1 MKNQTNYNPQ
11 TDFLRVATATPKVHI
26 ANCERNAQEITYLYK
41 EAMGKKVAIVVFP
54 ELCITGYSLG
64 DLVQRGDLLR
74 DALKSLMHLARQT
87 YNSQTAMIVGLPIRV
102 NNQLYNCAAVLAGGQ
117 VKGLV
122 PKQNMPNYKEF
133 YEQRWYSTWS
143 GENTTIV
150 IDDKKVPFGTR
161 QLFNIADTLV
171 GIEICEDL
179 WMPNPP
185 SQNLALNGALVIC
198 NPSASPEIVSK
209 GEYRRQLV
217 ASTSA
222 RLLAGYVYASA
233 EASESTAEIVM
244 SGHGL
249 IAEGGRLLEERQ
261 PFDDE
266 APRLVVADIDTAH
279 LKLDRTQNTNFTNA
293 HDYEVIQCD
302 GKRTQKDF
310 VGSVNPMPFVPAG
323 DSARLD
329 TILNIQAHGLKKR
342 LQNLPAKHQRVI
354 LGLSGGLDS
363 TLALLVAVRTA
374 KLLGKP
380 AKKCIHAVTM
390 PSRAS
395 SKRTQTNAEK
405 LANALGIAHE
415 IIPIGELAKDQL
427 IALGH
432 DGKKEDIAYEN
443 VQARLRTAILFNKAN
458 QIGGVVLGTGDLSEI
473 ALGWCTYN
481 GDHMSGYNVNASV
494 PKTLVRSLV
503 AHASDQLNNK
513 IAQTILEDILDTPVS
528 PELTGNKAG
537 ISQKT
542 EDIIGPY
549 ELHDFFLY
557 HFIRWMEPVPKIQY
571 MAQKAFT
578 TKYSKMEIAK
588 WLEVFVTRFYASQ
601 WKRQAVPD
609 GPKVGTVSLSP
620 KGDWRMPPDVDRD
633 AILNV

>member
-1 MKNQTNYNPQ
+1 MKDQTNYNPQ
-11 TDFLRVATATPKVHI
+11 NDFLRVATATPRVHI
-26 ANCERNAQEITYLYK
+26 TNCEKNAEEIIYLYK
-41 EAMGKKVAIVVFP
+41 QAVSKKVALVVFP

-64 DLVQRGDLLR
+64 DLVQRGDLLAS
-74 DALKSLMHLARQT
+74 ALKTLETLARQT
-87 YNSQTAMIVGLPIRV
+87 SKKNTAMVVGLPMRID
-102 NNQLYNCAAVLAGGQ
+102 NQLYNCAAVLADGE

-133 YEQRWYSTWS
+133 YEQRWYSTWK
-143 GENTTIV
+143 GDNLV
-150 IDDKKVPFGTR
+150 VKIDGKKVQFGTR
-161 QLFNIADTLV
+161 QLFNIAGTLV

-185 SQNLALNGALVIC
+185 SQGLALNGALVVC

-209 GEYRRQLV
+209 GDYRRQLV
-217 ASTSA
+217 SSTSA

-244 SGHGL
+244 SGHSL
-249 IAEGGRLLEERQ
+249 IGEGGRILAERQ
-261 PFDDE
+261 PFDDGAE
-266 APRLVVADIDTAH
+266 RLLIADIDIAH
-279 LKLDRTQNTNFTNA
+279 LQLDRMQNTNFTNA
-293 HDYEVIQCD
+293 HNYEVIECS
-302 GKRTQKDF
+302 GARVQKDF
-310 VGSVNPMPFVPAG
+310 VGNVNPAPFVPTG
-323 DSARLD
+323 DKERLD
-329 TILNIQAHGLKKR
+329 TILDIQAHGLKKR
-342 LQNLPAKHQRVI
+342 LESLPTEQQRVI

-363 TLALLVAVRTA
+363 TLALLVAVRAA

-380 AKKCIHAVTM
+380 AKKCIHAITM
-390 PSRAS
+390 PSHAS

-405 LANALGIAHE
+405 LAKALDIAHE

-432 DGKKEDIAYEN
+432 DGEKEDIAYEN

-503 AHASDQLNNK
+503 AHASEQLNNK
-513 IAQTILEDILDTPVS
+513 VAQAILEDILDTPVS

-557 HFIRWMEPVPKIQY
+557 HFIRWMSPADKIHFLATIGFKGRY
-571 MAQKAFT
+571 TEA
-578 TKYSKMEIAK
+578 EIAK
-588 WLEVFVTRFYASQ
+588 WLKIFQKRFYDNQ
-601 WKRQAVPD
+601 WKRQAMPD

-620 KGDWRMPPDVDRD
+620 KGDWRMPPDASEV
-633 AILNV
+633 IY

>member
-1 MKNQTNYNPQ
+1 MKDQTNYNPQ
-11 TDFLRVATATPKVHI
+11 NDFLRAATATPRVHI
-26 ANCERNAQEITYLYK
+26 TNCEKNAEEIIYLYK
-41 EAMGKKVAIVVFP
+41 QAVSKKVALVVFP

-64 DLVQRGDLLR
+64 DLVQRGDLLAS
-74 DALKSLMHLARQT
+74 ALKTLETLARQT
-87 YNSQTAMIVGLPIRV
+87 SKKNTAMVVGLPMRID
-102 NNQLYNCAAVLAGGQ
+102 NQLYNCAAVLADGE

-133 YEQRWYSTWS
+133 YEQRWYSTWKDD
-143 GENTTIV
+143 NLLV
-150 IDDKKVPFGTR
+150 KIDEKKVQFGTK
-161 QLFNIADTLV
+161 QLFNIAGTLV

-185 SQNLALNGALVIC
+185 SQDLVLNGALVVC

-209 GEYRRQLV
+209 GDYRRQLV
-217 ASTSA
+217 SSTSA

-244 SGHGL
+244 SGHSL
-249 IAEGGRLLEERQ
+249 IGEGGRILAERG
-261 PFDDE
+261 PFDDSAE
-266 APRLVVADIDTAH
+266 RLLIADIDIAH
-279 LKLDRTQNTNFTNA
+279 LQLDRAQNTNFTNV
-293 HDYEVIQCD
+293 HNYEVVEC
-302 GKRTQKDF
+302 GGARVQKDF
-310 VGSVNPMPFVPAG
+310 IGNVNSAPFVPTG
-323 DSARLD
+323 DKARLD

-342 LQNLPAKHQRVI
+342 LDSLPTKQQRVI

-363 TLALLVAVRTA
+363 TLALLVAARAA

-380 AKKCIHAVTM
+380 AKKCIHAITM
-390 PSRAS
+390 PSHAS

-405 LANALGIAHE
+405 LAKALDIAHE

-432 DGKKEDIAYEN
+432 DGEKEDIAYEN

-503 AHASDQLNNK
+503 AHASEQLNNK
-513 IAQTILEDILDTPVS
+513 VAQAILEDILDTPVS
-528 PELTGNKAG
+528 PELTGKKAG

-557 HFIRWMEPVPKIQY
+557 HFIRWMSPADKIHFLATIGFKDRY
-571 MAQKAFT
+571 T
-578 TKYSKMEIAK
+578 ETEIAK
-588 WLEVFVTRFYASQ
+588 WLKIFQKRFYENQ
-601 WKRQAVPD
+601 WKRQAMPD

-620 KGDWRMPPDVDRD
+620 KGDWRMPPDASEV
-633 AILNV
+633 IY

>member
-1 MKNQTNYNPQ
+1 MKDQTTYNLQ
-11 TDFLRVATATPKVHI
+11 TDFLRVATATPEVHI
-26 ANCERNAQEITYLYK
+26 THCQKNVQKITYLYK
-41 EAMGKKVAIVVFP
+41 EAVTKKVALVVFP

-64 DLVQRGDLLR
+64 DLVQRDDLLQN
-74 DALKSLMHLARQT
+74 AQKGLIELAQKTSKGRT
-87 YNSQTAMIVGLPIRV
+87 VMVVGLPIRV
-102 NNQLYNCAAVLAGGQ
+102 NNQLYNCAAVLAGGE

-133 YEQRWYSTWS
+133 YEQRWYSTWT
-143 GENTTIV
+143 GDNTELTV
-150 IDDKKVPFGTR
+150 GDKKVPFGTH
-161 QLFNIADTLV
+161 QLFNVADTLV

-185 SQNLALNGALVIC
+185 SQDLALNGALVIC

-217 ASTSA
+217 TSTSA

-244 SGHGL
+244 SGHSL
-249 IAEGGRLLEERQ
+249 IAEGGRLLAERQ
-261 PFDDE
+261 PFDDN
-266 APRLVVADIDTAH
+266 APRLVVADIDIAH

-293 HDYEVIQCD
+293 HNYEVVEC
-302 GKRTQKDF
+302 GGARTQKDF
-310 VGSVNPMPFVPAG
+310 IGSVNRAPFVPTG

-342 LQNLPAKHQRVI
+342 LQSLPAKQQRVI

-374 KLLGKP
+374 KLLGIP
-380 AKKCIHAVTM
+380 AKKCIHAITM
-390 PSRAS
+390 PSHAS

-432 DGKKEDIAYEN
+432 DGKKEDVAYEN

-503 AHASDQLNNK
+503 AHASEQLNNK
-513 IAQTILEDILDTPVS
+513 VAQVILEDILDTPVS

-557 HFIRWMEPVPKIQY
+557 HFIRWMSPVDKIQFL
-571 MAQKAFT
+571 ATVGFAGS
-578 TKYSKMEIAK
+578 YSEAEIKK
-588 WLEVFVTRFYASQ
+588 WIKVFIKRFYANQ
-601 WKRQAVPD
+601 WKRQAMPD

-620 KGDWRMPPDVDRD
+620 KGDWRMPPDT
-633 AILNV
+633 L

>member
-1 MKNQTNYNPQ
+1 MKDKTTYNPQ
-11 TDFLRVATATPKVHI
+11 NDFLRVAAATPKVYI
-26 ANCERNAQEITYLYK
+26 SNCQKNAEEIIDLYK
-41 EAMGKKVAIVVFP
+41 EAVNKKVALVVFP
-54 ELCITGYSLG
+54 ELCVTGYSLG
-64 DLVQRGDLLR
+64 DLVQRGDLL
-74 DALKSLMHLARQT
+74 ASAVKTLETLAKQT
-87 YNSQTAMIVGLPIRV
+87 SKKNTAMVVGLPVRV
-102 NNQLYNCAAVLAGGQ
+102 NNQLYNCAAVLAGGE

-133 YEQRWYSTWS
+133 YEQRWYSAWT
-143 GENTTIV
+143 GDNTEVTV
-150 IDDKKVPFGTR
+150 GGKKVPFGTR
-161 QLFNIADTLV
+161 QLFNIADTIV

-185 SQNLALNGALVIC
+185 SQDLALNGALVIC

-217 ASTSA
+217 TSTSA

-244 SGHGL
+244 SGHSL
-249 IAEGGRLLEERQ
+249 IAEGGRLLGERQ
-261 PFDDE
+261 PFDDD
-266 APRLVVADIDTAH
+266 APRLVIADIDTAH

-293 HDYEVIQCD
+293 HDYEVVEC
-302 GKRTQKDF
+302 GGTRAQKDF
-310 VGSVNPMPFVPAG
+310 IGFINSAPFVPTG
-323 DSARLD
+323 DKARLD

-342 LQNLPAKHQRVI
+342 LQNLPAKQQRVI

-390 PSRAS
+390 PSQAS

-557 HFIRWMEPVPKIQY
+557 HFIRWMEPAPKIQY
-571 MAQKAFT
+571 MAEKAFAK
-578 TKYSKMEIAK
+578 KYSKTEIAK
-588 WLEVFVTRFYASQ
+588 WLKVFVTRFYANQ

-620 KGDWRMPPDVDRD
+620 KGDWRMPPDIDRD